1 MSNSLVTPWTVAH
14 QAPLSMGFSRQE
26 YWSGLPFLPPGDFPS
41 PGTEPASLALA
52 GGFFTADHLGSPGAG
67 RGTSKCR
74 KSTVQMSSAH
84 HTVPGGPGEES
95 GLVTG
100 KFLWVFS
107 LGSMPT
113 QGSEKIKRDHKLK
126 REKFISMFFS
136 KFKLKY
142 DISFIYKCGQQT
154 CDFVNNDAIRMLLDL
169 PRALMVNVSQLCDYV
184 FFIFIFYSFIS
195 LTMWHM
201 GS

>member
-1 MSNSLVTPWTVAH
+1 MPEFHSAN
-14 QAPLSMGFSRQE
+14 
-26 YWSGLPFLPPGDFPS
+26 
-41 PGTEPASLALA
+41 EPVR
-52 GGFFTADHLGSPGAG
+52 FENQ
-67 RGTSKCR
+67 
-74 KSTVQMSSAH
+74 STAH
-84 HTVPGGPGEES
+84 HTMPGGPGEKS

-100 KFLWVFS
+100 KSLWVFS

-113 QGSEKIKRDHKLK
+113 QGSENIKRDHKLK

-142 DISFIYKCGQQT
+142 ISFIYKCGQQT
-154 CDFVNNDAIRMLLDL
+154 CDFVNNDAIVARPRMLLDL
-169 PRALMVNVSQLCDYV
+169 PLALMVNVSQLCDYV
-184 FFIFIFYSFIS
+184 FFIFIFYSFIH